1 MRHSYLVLEYVDNG
15 DLFTYITRNGRLSE
29 EGAMHFFRQI
39 MSAISYCHA
48 FNICH
53 RDLKPENILLTSDNQ
68 VKIADFSMAAI
79 HQTRGHRLRTAC
91 GSPHY
96 AAPELLSGHRYM
108 GDKADIWSMGVILY
122 AMLAECL
129 PFDDPDL
136 TLMMEMVKL
145 GEYDMPEFLGL
156 EAKDFIRRILQ
167 INPDRRISMKEMWRH
182 PLVQKYDYM
191 DDYQPE
197 NKQPTDIRKEF
208 KHRPFRADEIDSQL
222 LRQLRSLWHMFSE
235 DELKVALMSRE

>member
-1 MRHSYLVLEYVDNG
+1 MRYSYLVLEYVDNG

-29 EGAMHFFRQI
+29 EGAMHFFRQM
-39 MSAISYCHA
+39 MSALSYCHA

-96 AAPELLSGHRYM
+96 AAPELLDGKRYM

-136 TLMMEMVKL
+136 TLMMETVKK
-145 GEYDMPEFLGL
+145 GEYDMPEFLSL
-156 EAKDFIRRILQ
+156 EAKDLIRRILQ

-191 DDYQPE
+191 DDDQPE
-197 NKQPTDIRKEF
+197 DRQPIDVRKEF